1 LHALTK
7 VLVLALL
14 AVLSAG
20 TSAGPQAVDPIDDL
34 FARGRAAQAAVTS
47 LSASFVETTV
57 SSLLRNPIID
67 TGTMVAAR
75 PVRVLMKY
83 SGPDAKTVL
92 LDETRLVVS
101 WPSRAAREQIDITDI
116 QRRVQKYFVEAS
128 TQELRQSFEIVL
140 TSDPKVGDAYR
151 LTMTPKRKQI
161 KEGLE
166 RIRIWIDRER
176 LIMVKMTLDY
186 PGGESK
192 TLELHDIRFNV
203 QIDASTFVVPG
214 RGRTP

>member
-20 TSAGPQAVDPIDDL
+20 TSAGPQGVDPIDDL

-203 QIDASTFVVPG
+203 PIDASTFVVPG